1 MKNDPRSTV
10 NLHKNYRPE
19 KNSGLGCSKQ
29 GSDNPGLV

>member
-19 KNSGLGCSKQ
+19 NNSGLGCSKQ
-29 GSDNPGLV
+29 GSDYPGLV